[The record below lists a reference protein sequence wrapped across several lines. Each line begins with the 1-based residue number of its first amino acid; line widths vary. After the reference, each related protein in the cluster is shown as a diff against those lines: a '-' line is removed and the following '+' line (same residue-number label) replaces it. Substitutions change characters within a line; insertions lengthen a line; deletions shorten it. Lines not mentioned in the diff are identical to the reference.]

1 MSPAQAHIANREA
14 SNWQLTI
21 FTDTCRC
28 LHAHRDCEQSEEAWH
43 GSPCADEPRERQSQ
57 QPLFCR
63 GSWREMFLQRPHLRF
78 DGLYV
83 SRNTYIRTGLTEWR
97 IKNPVHLVT
106 YFRYLY
112 FIPDGRFTT
121 RTSPEASLIL
131 PRPCCV
137 SKTRR
142 L

>member
-1 MSPAQAHIANREA
+1 MRMTYSSIEVRNILFSA
-14 SNWQLTI
+14 SCIVMT
-21 FTDTCRC
+21 FTLKIC
-28 LHAHRDCEQSEEAWH
+28 
-43 GSPCADEPRERQSQ
+43 
-57 QPLFCR
+57 CR

-112 FIPDGRFTT
+112 FMPDGRFTT
-121 RTSPEASLIL
+121 RTSPEV
-131 PRPCCV
+131 RDNC
-137 SKTRR
+137 
-142 L
+142 